1 MGIFKIAGFMP
12 QIDEDAFVAESASVM
27 GNVTLKKGG
36 SIWYNATVRG
46 DLDKIIIGEHSNI
59 QDNCVLHLDIDMPVI
74 IGDYVT
80 VGHGC
85 ILHACKIDDKALIG
99 MGAILL
105 DNVEVGEG
113 TIIAAGSVVAPNTKI
128 PPYSMVMGI
137 PGKVVKQLDIK
148 TGEDRVNHALEYEK
162 LWKELYKTKA

>member
-27 GNVTLKKGG
+27 GDVTLKKGG

-85 ILHACKIDDKALIG
+85 ILHACKINDKALIG

-137 PGKVVKQLDIK
+137 PGKVVKQLDK
-148 TGEDRVNHALEYEK
+148 NTGEDRISHALEYEK

>member
-1 MGIFKIAGFMP
+1 MSIFEIGGFMP

-27 GNVTLKKGG
+27 GNVVLKKGG

-59 QDNCVLHLDIDMPVI
+59 QDNCVLHLDVDMPVI
-74 IGDYVT
+74 VGDYVT

-85 ILHACKIDDKALIG
+85 ILHACKIADKALIG
-99 MGAILL
+99 MGATLL

-113 TIIAAGSVVAPNTKI
+113 AIIAAGSVVAPNTKI

-137 PGKVVKQLDIK
+137 PGKVVKELDKK
-148 TGEDRVNHALEYEK
+148 TSEDRVNHALEYEK
-162 LWKELYKTKA
+162 LWKELYKNKA